1 MSKDINFI
9 CGLVFPSNLSIDHIF
24 FCYIHTRHMSVILVY
39 TCGIKGVT
47 FNHRNRLC
55 MLELML
61 HV

>member
-9 CGLVFPSNLSIDHIF
+9 CGLVFPSSLSIDHIF

-55 MLELML
+55 ML
-61 HV
+61 